1 MSFLNWYLD
10 EQVEEEEQS
19 SDILN
24 KLKMNGDS
32 KSGLMFLDSVLA
44 NRKK

>member
-24 KLKMNGDS
+24 KLKMNVDS